1 MNFFLCS
8 GLDPQSQS
16 SYSSKVNIVLIGS
29 MAVSFVLHII
39 VRIKISV
46 FKRKTHPEQSSLESI
61 LTLTFLKNFGNQSLS
76 DFATN
81 IFMVFMMGTGI
92 IIVSIVNNFIPKN
105 LNFYP
110 NYYFV
115 YVLHLY
121 GPTVSGAFLSLSY
134 YFRHELLQIFIRKE
148 AQEFLEYVLN

>member
-1 MNFFLCS
+1 
-8 GLDPQSQS
+8 
-16 SYSSKVNIVLIGS
+16 
-29 MAVSFVLHII
+29 MAVSFVLHIF
-39 VRIKISV
+39 VHIKISV
-46 FKRKTHPEQSSLESI
+46 FKRKTHPEQISPESN

-110 NYYFV
+110 NYYYV

-148 AQEFLEYVLN
+148 AQEFLEDVLN